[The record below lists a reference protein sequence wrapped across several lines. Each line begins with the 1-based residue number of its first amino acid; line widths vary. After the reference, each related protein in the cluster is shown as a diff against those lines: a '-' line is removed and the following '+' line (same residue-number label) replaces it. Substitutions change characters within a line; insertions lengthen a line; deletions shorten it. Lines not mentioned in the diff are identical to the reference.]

1 MQDTSA
7 QAFEATPALSPTPS
21 PAASEE
27 HAKTLPAAVE
37 AVAANDG
44 GAIAKKK
51 RKKKLKLG
59 MKIEH
64 QTAGRVRMKVAAAK
78 GNPELLQQIGE
89 TFAGIPGVQRITAN
103 ATTGSLVLHYDHG
116 QYESFQRHLRGR
128 MDDQSSA
135 PPPTQFDELASKI
148 EREAEYLAE
157 HSHTAKMVVHIC
169 KRLDREIKLRTHNVL
184 DFKISLAC
192 VVMALPLIELGATAA
207 TPVWLTLGVFTL
219 NHFVELQR
227 HHALE
232 EKVDSQAPV
241 VLKGEKDKTPP
252 PPS

>member
-21 PAASEE
+21 PAASEDS
-27 HAKTLPAAVE
+27 AAPVAPPLE
-37 AVAANDG
+37 AVAENG
-44 GAIAKKK
+44 SAIAKKK
-51 RKKKLKLG
+51 KKKKLKLG

-78 GNPELLQQIGE
+78 GNPELLQMIGE
-89 TFAGIPGVQRITAN
+89 TFAGIPGIERVTAN
-103 ATTGSLVLHYDHG
+103 PTTGSLVLHYDRKH
-116 QYESFQRHLRGR
+116 QESVQRNLRGR
-128 MDDQSSA
+128 MDEQA
-135 PPPTQFDELASKI
+135 YGPPPTQLDELASKI

-157 HSHTAKMVVHIC
+157 HSHSARMVVHIC
-169 KRLDREIKLRTHNVL
+169 KRLDREIKLRTHNLL
-184 DFKISLAC
+184 DFKIGLAG
-192 VVMALPLIELGATAA
+192 VVLALPLIELGATAA
-207 TPVWLTLGVFTL
+207 TPIWLTLGVFTI

-252 PPS
+252 PPA